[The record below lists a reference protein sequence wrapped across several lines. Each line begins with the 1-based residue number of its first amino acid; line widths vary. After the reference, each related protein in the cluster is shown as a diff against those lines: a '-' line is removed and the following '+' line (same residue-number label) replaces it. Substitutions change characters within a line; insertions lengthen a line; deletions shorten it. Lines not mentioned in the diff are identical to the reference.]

1 MTQDFFLAGCAG
13 VKHSRGTHM
22 VKIDKSVSFL
32 ITSSLEKISDSG
44 LLDAFFFM
52 KHLASPSLWMS

>member
-1 MTQDFFLAGCAG
+1 
-13 VKHSRGTHM
+13 M

>member
-1 MTQDFFLAGCAG
+1 
-13 VKHSRGTHM
+13 M

-44 LLDAFFFM
+44 LLDAFFF
-52 KHLASPSLWMS
+52 SETFSISLSVDVVSCLHCKVCI